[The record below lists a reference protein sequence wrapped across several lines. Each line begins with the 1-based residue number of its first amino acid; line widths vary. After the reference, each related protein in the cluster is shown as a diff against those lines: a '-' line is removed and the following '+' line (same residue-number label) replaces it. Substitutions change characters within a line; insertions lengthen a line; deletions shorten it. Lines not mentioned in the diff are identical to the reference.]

1 MFEIIIQ
8 EEAFGAGTS
17 SPLPVII
24 TQEHMTLADLI
35 MEKVRAKVA
44 VVNRQLDAPKLNSS
58 FISEKE
64 KVLNQNLLEARRQKL
79 LEQAQKIKVD
89 PEQACYEAL
98 ADFQQNGFFVIVDG
112 RQRESLEEELLLSPQ
127 SEIHFIRLMPLV
139 GG

>member
-1 MFEIIIQ
+1 M
-8 EEAFGAGTS
+8 
-17 SPLPVII
+17 
-24 TQEHMTLADLI
+24 
-35 MEKVRAKVA
+35 
-44 VVNRQLDAPKLNSS
+44 
-58 FISEKE
+58 
-64 KVLNQNLLEARRQKL
+64 
-79 LEQAQKIKVD
+79 KVD